1 MNAPKTIMRLTCV
14 AVLLTGCCYG
24 PVGYVQQGPAPST
37 EQEFLDAIRKGNS
50 ARVSELLKQN
60 SALINARTK
69 KGVTA
74 VLLAVYAQHPEI
86 AESLIATGIDP
97 SIFEAAAT
105 VRVER
110 VRFREANLRGV
121 VERSTWASRPGKEVL
136 RQKEDQ
142 RSPNREMEPTR
153 ISKAPLDTTVSA
165 LIYSVSVL
173 TDYLYD
179 LEKETEIGSEA
190 AQPYG

>member
-24 PVGYVQQGPAPST
+24 PVGYAQQGPAPST
-37 EQEFLDAIRKGNS
+37 EQEFLDARKGNS

-86 AESLIATGIDP
+86 AESLIATGIDL

-105 VRVER
+105 GRVER

-121 VERSTWASRPGKEVL
+121 VERSTWAGSSGKQVLSRKRTSVHLTVRWSPLVF
-136 RQKEDQ
+136 Q
-142 RSPNREMEPTR
+142 RRR
-153 ISKAPLDTTVSA
+153 
-165 LIYSVSVL
+165 L
-173 TDYLYD
+173 T
-179 LEKETEIGSEA
+179 K
-190 AQPYG
+190 P